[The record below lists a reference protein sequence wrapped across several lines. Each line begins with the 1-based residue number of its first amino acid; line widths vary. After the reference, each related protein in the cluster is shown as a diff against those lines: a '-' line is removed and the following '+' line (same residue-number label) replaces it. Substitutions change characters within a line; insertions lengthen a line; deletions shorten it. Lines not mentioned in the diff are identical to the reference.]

1 MEMRRILAALLVFS
15 LFAGAAVAETD
26 IQMQFRKRFIGLE
39 TSELLEVNQVL
50 QSVLFE
56 KTLPEGVRVPQGT
69 YIIGEDIPAGT
80 YRIEITDGTGYYD
93 VYDKPDGKLIHSG
106 ITGKSYNVTEIGK
119 ITFDDGNILKLVNS
133 TFIFYPYTG
142 IFH

>member
-1 MEMRRILAALLVFS
+1 MKRFLAASILALTLPAM
-15 LFAGAAVAETD
+15 AGAAIPD
-26 IQMQFRKRFIGLE
+26 ISDL
-39 TSELLEVNQVL
+39 SHDELIELDQQIHL
-50 QSVLFE
+50 RLFDE
-56 KTLPEGVRVPQGT
+56 QLIEGVRVPQGT

-93 VYDKPDGKLIHSG
+93 VYDKPDGKLIYSG

-119 ITFDDGNILKLVNS
+119 ITFDDGNILELVNS

>member
-1 MEMRRILAALLVFS
+1 MKRFLAASILALILPAM
-15 LFAGAAVAETD
+15 AGAAIPD
-26 IQMQFRKRFIGLE
+26 ISNLSRD
-39 TSELLEVNQVL
+39 ELIELDQQIHL
-50 QSVLFE
+50 RLFDE
-56 KTLPEGVRVPQGT
+56 QLIEGVRVPQGT

-80 YRIEITDGTGYYD
+80 YRIEITDGTGCYD
-93 VYDKPDGKLIHSG
+93 VYDNPDGKLIHSG

-119 ITFDDGNILKLVNS
+119 ITFDDGNILELVNS

>member
-1 MEMRRILAALLVFS
+1 MKMKKIISTLLVIFLLVGPAYASAPDLSSLTADELLDVIRTAQALLFS
-15 LFAGAAVAETD
+15 DQL
-26 IQMQFRKRFIGLE
+26 
-39 TSELLEVNQVL
+39 VN
-50 QSVLFE
+50 
-56 KTLPEGVRVPQGT
+56 GVRVPQGT
-69 YIIGEDIPAGT
+69 YVIGEDIPAGT

-93 VYDKPDGKLIHSG
+93 VYDKPNGYLVHSG

-119 ITFDDGNILKLVNS
+119 ITLEDGNVLELVNS